1 MAKAVLASK
10 DFWTPSNHFVAASFF
25 LVCDSSSM
33 ICCLTSA
40 KGCVVAAV
48 TGPSALMMWQ
58 PNCDL
63 TGGSVMS
70 PVFFRAKAALRKSAS
85 QFSSLVIVY
94 SPPVSLEPGSAEYC
108 LTSAFQSPGLASTS
122 VRTSSAL
129 TQSAAVAFPFG
140 GTSSRM
146 WATLRD
152 SAVVYFVA
160 LSLSYCFC
168 ACSSVTLTSLVML
181 S

>member
-1 MAKAVLASK
+1 LASY
-10 DFWTPSNHFVAASFF
+10 FFCTPSNHFVAASFF

-40 KGCVVAAV
+40 NGWVLAASI
-48 TGPSALMMWQ
+48 GPSALMMWQ

-70 PVFFRAKAALRKSAS
+70 PVFLSAKAALRKSAS

-94 SPPVSLEPGSAEYC
+94 SPPVSFEPGSAEYF

-129 TQSAAVAFPFG
+129 TQSASVAFPFG
-140 GTSSRM
+140 ATSSRM
-146 WATLRD
+146 CATLRD

-160 LSLSYCFC
+160 L
-168 ACSSVTLTSLVML
+168 T
-181 S
+181 